1 MFALRREEELD
12 EEANRASI
20 EAGDLGKIKYIHS
33 VPEKSVISVF

>member
-20 EAGDLGKIKYIHS
+20 EAGDLGKMKYRHG
-33 VPEKSVISVF
+33 VPEKA